1 MRFLTLLLALL
12 ISTGAIADDINTYD
26 ESCKTSI
33 QKLGAA
39 LKLALINAME
49 ESGPVGALQ
58 TCSVE
63 AVPITETIS
72 IEEGMIVSR
81 TSLKTRNPKNAPDK
95 WELAVLEQFEK
106 GKISEFG
113 EIVTDSEG
121 HQTYRYMKA
130 IPTGPICL
138 RCHGTDMNKD
148 VSLKIAELYPEDKA
162 VGFKEADI
170 RGAFTIQKPLN

>member
-1 MRFLTLLLALL
+1 MRFLILLLILL
-12 ISTGAIADDINTYD
+12 ISSGAIADEINTYD
-26 ESCKTSI
+26 ESCKASI
-33 QKLGAA
+33 QKLGVALRLA
-39 LKLALINAME
+39 LKSAME

-58 TCSVE
+58 TCNVE

-113 EIVTDSEG
+113 EVVTDSEG

-130 IPTGPICL
+130 IPTAPLCL
-138 RCHGTDMNKD
+138 KCHGIDLDKD
-148 VSLKIAELYPEDKA
+148 VSAKIAELYPEDKA
-162 VGFKEADI
+162 VGFKTADI
-170 RGAFTIQKPLN
+170 RGAFTIRKPLN

>member
-1 MRFLTLLLALL
+1 MRFLTLLLILL
-12 ISTGAIADDINTYD
+12 ISTSAIADDISSYN
-26 ESCKTSI
+26 ESCNKSI

-39 LKLALINAME
+39 LKSALISAIE
-49 ESGPVGALQ
+49 ESGPVGALEI
-58 TCSVE
+58 CNVE

-72 IEEGMIVSR
+72 IEEGMIVNR
-81 TSLKTRNPKNAPDK
+81 TSLKTRNTKNAPDK

-106 GKISEFG
+106 GEISEFG

-130 IPTGPICL
+130 IPTTSVCL
-138 RCHGTDMNKD
+138 MCHGTEMNKD
-148 VSLKIAELYPEDKA
+148 VSTKIAELYPEDKA
-162 VGFKEADI
+162 IGI